1 MFKVSLGS
9 INEFIRGKA
18 FERKKDS
25 HKGKFHRDYHFT
37 GTIILLCQDECEE
50 MMRKV
55 DKRQIMRSLIYLAK
69 NLLS

>member
-1 MFKVSLGS
+1 MFKVSLEVLMSLLG
-9 INEFIRGKA
+9 EK
-18 FERKKDS
+18 
-25 HKGKFHRDYHFT
+25 HLKGKKTVTKENFTGTNTT

-50 MMRKV
+50 MMHKV